1 MLQSRIDSFME
12 AVTNTSIGFVISMIT
27 WLIISE
33 AYGFNTSFLDD
44 LGITGIFTV
53 ISILRSYVIRR
64 MFNGKSVWK
73 VIEDAYTQRANRR

>member
-1 MLQSRIDSFME
+1 MQSRMDSFME

-33 AYGFNTSFLDD
+33 VYGFHTSVWED

-53 ISILRSYVIRR
+53 ISILRSYLIRR

-73 VIEDAYTQRANRR
+73 VIEDAYTKRTTQR